1 MAVCAQGKHHSKPIV
16 ITPTKGV
23 LSVDEALDSVHQA
36 VDEVEDVGNA
46 IQQTENTIVGFFNN
60 TKSKFEQALANLSS
74 YLPINVDY
82 TLNVSQKCDPVKY
95 NKEYYHTI
103 ALILS
108 AALILLGVVFA
119 FIGESWIDCLRTA
132 CVFILYTVIIFAILF
147 SQWKCMLS

>member
-36 VDEVEDVGNA
+36 VDEVEDVGNT

-119 FIGESWIDCLRTA
+119 FIGESWW
-132 CVFILYTVIIFAILF
+132 IIRFYWLF
-147 SQWKCMLS
+147 T

>member
-1 MAVCAQGKHHSKPIV
+1 MCAVAVCAQGIRHPKPTVSIPTEIV
-16 ITPTKGV
+16 D
-23 LSVDEALDSVHQA
+23 SVNEALDSVHQA
-36 VDEVEDVGNA
+36 VDEVEDIGEG
-46 IQQTENTIVGFFNN
+46 IQQAGNTITEFFND

-82 TLNVSQKCDPVKY
+82 ALNVSQKCDPVHY

-119 FIGESWIDCLRTA
+119 FIGEC
-132 CVFILYTVIIFAILF
+132 
-147 SQWKCMLS
+147 